1 MTVSKLFV
9 LISAS
14 IFLSGCFHTG
24 EEAWQGW
31 RRPEAAPT
39 AGPTQSIEE
48 MELEVKTEVEA
59 QLDSDLRQI
68 DDELKAVEQELN
80 EAATG
85 GQ

>member
-24 EEAWQGW
+24 EEAWQEW
-31 RRPEAAPT
+31 RRPETAPT
-39 AGPTQSIEE
+39 AGPTETVAE
-48 MELEVKTEVEA
+48 MDQEIKTDIEA
-59 QLDSDLRQI
+59 QVDRDLREI
-68 DDELKAVEQELN
+68 DNELKAVEQELN